1 MKLFTKIT
9 AGLLITGL
17 LVTGCSLLGNNNS
30 DNVSIQQ
37 TAVANTV
44 IALQTSLAA
53 NSTPSETAPTA
64 TPEMSATATLAATVA
79 PIATTVA
86 APTATSQPSYLITK
100 VEDITAPDNT
110 VYQPGESF
118 TKTWR
123 ITNGGTASWS
133 ADFKLIFLSGDQ
145 MSAASVLL
153 GRTVAP
159 NQTIDISTNLVA
171 PQTEGTYQGNFMIQT
186 SDGKNFGLGS
196 SGTSP
201 FWVKIIVQKFFQV
214 SSASVIAAPTSY
226 SGVCPGT
233 VSLSA
238 SITSTAAGTVTY
250 YFVTSTGNS
259 NSYTNVFT
267 AAGTVTTAAISWSV
281 PGPDPL
287 VVHVYIDSPNH
298 QDFSAVTIPVTC
310 TP

>member
-1 MKLFTKIT
+1 MKLFTKVT

-17 LVTGCSLLGNNNS
+17 LITGCSLLGNNS
-30 DNVSIQQ
+30 TDNVSVQQ

-44 IALQTSLAA
+44 VALQTALAA
-53 NSTPSETAPTA
+53 STPAEAAPTA
-64 TPEMSATATLAATVA
+64 TPEMIVTATLAATTA
-79 PIATTVA
+79 PVATTLA
-86 APTATSQPSYLITK
+86 APTATSQPSYIITR

-123 ITNGGTASWS
+123 ITNGGIASWT
-133 ADFKLIFLSGDQ
+133 ANFKLVFVSGDQ
-145 MSAASVLL
+145 MSATSVLL

-159 NQTIDISTNLVA
+159 NQTIDISVNLVA
-171 PQTEGTYQGNFMIQT
+171 PQSEGTYQGNFMVQT
-186 SDGKNFGLGS
+186 DAGKNFGLGAN
-196 SGTSP
+196 GTSP

-214 SSASVIAAPTSY
+214 SSASVIASPTSY
-226 SGVCPGT
+226 SGTCPGS

-238 SITSTAAGTVTY
+238 SLTSTAAGTVTY

-259 NSYTNVFT
+259 NTYTNVFT
-267 AAGTVTTAAISWSV
+267 AAGTVTTAAIAWPV
-281 PGPDPL
+281 TGPDPL
-287 VVHVYIDSPNH
+287 VVHIYVDSPNH
-298 QDFSAVTIPVTC
+298 QDFGAITIPVTC